1 MSRTAALVLLVVLQ
15 GCATPSP
22 PPVPARDCP
31 ALPTL
36 PANPS
41 AAQRGQH
48 TEALVALYLRC
59 AGVNQ

>member
-1 MSRTAALVLLVVLQ
+1 MNRAPALVLLVVLQ
-15 GCATPSP
+15 GCATPSSP
-22 PPVPARDCP
+22 PTPARNCP

-41 AAQRGQH
+41 TAQRGQH

-59 AGVNQ
+59 AGVNE